1 VLDKPDDVL
10 PLTSLSA
17 VSAVDGRYA
26 DTTAPLRRY
35 FSEVNVVLCAPVLQM
50 SCVSNLTQY
59 VTVSFTYLRA
69 RFQFALIHHRVF
81 IEIKWLQLLSRLDTI
96 PAVRGVWIDS
106 MRASIEVTDWV
117 QSSFQVSALST
128 DALTKLNLIYE
139 NFSLQDATVR
149 ELYAVR

>member
-35 FSEVNVVLCAPVLQM
+35 FSEVNVALCVPVLQM
-50 SCVSNLTQY
+50 SCLVNLTQY
-59 VTVSFTYLRA
+59 VTVSFTYLHV

-106 MRASIEVTDWV
+106 MRASIGLIIFIAGV
-117 QSSFQVSALST
+117 SS
-128 DALTKLNLIYE
+128 IYRCVDQAE
-139 NFSLQDATVR
+139 SYLR
-149 ELYAVR
+149 EFFFARCHGT